1 MGMAPK
7 GIEGRI
13 WYTTLDTIID
23 ESGTAYRVP
32 DLGSGEEKA
41 RKNDNFFAG
50 MQKITTFACLFGEM
64 P

>member
-1 MGMAPK
+1 MHTQARDLGQHENGA
-7 GIEGRI
+7 
-13 WYTTLDTIID
+13 
-23 ESGTAYRVP
+23 AYRVP

>member
-1 MGMAPK
+1 MHAQARDL
-7 GIEGRI
+7 GRH
-13 WYTTLDTIID
+13 
-23 ESGTAYRVP
+23 ESGTADRVP

-50 MQKITTFACLFGEM
+50 MQKITTFACLFGEK